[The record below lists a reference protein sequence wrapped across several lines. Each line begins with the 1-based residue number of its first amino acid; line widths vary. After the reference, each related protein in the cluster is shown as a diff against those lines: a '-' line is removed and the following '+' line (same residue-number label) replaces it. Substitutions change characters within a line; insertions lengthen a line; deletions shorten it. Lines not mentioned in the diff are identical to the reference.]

1 MYYYFNYEKIITFYS
16 ARVYSST
23 RCAIGNWKDYL
34 SYNSALFTAEAKD
47 KIYCVA
53 SGGLFYIDKKDKS
66 INRVSKINGLSDC
79 DVQLVDYSNE
89 FEITIITYANCNI
102 DLLKNDKVVNISD
115 LKRKEVAGK
124 KK

>member
-1 MYYYFNYEKIITFYS
+1 MFIQ
-16 ARVYSST
+16 AQDV
-23 RCAIGNWKDYL
+23 AIGNWKDYL

-79 DVQLVDYSNE
+79 DVQLVDYSDE

-115 LKRKEVAGK
+115 LKRKEFAENNK
-124 KK
+124 